1 MAISIGDRMILD
13 EALATLPGT
22 IVPEQLDQ
30 FRQRIDPAWIGEALI
45 ATGTAT
51 VRRRRLLAEQVV
63 WLVVGMALLR
73 NESIDRVVASLDLA
87 LPTPKGDRAA
97 KSGISQARERL
108 GPEPLSHLFATT
120 ADAWAHQSADR
131 HRWRQLALYGVD
143 GTTLRLPDTTENWA
157 AFGGQAGNGDRPGS
171 AYPTC
176 RLVALMVL
184 RSHLISAANFGRY
197 SDGETTLA
205 AALWDDVPDD
215 SLVVVDRAFV
225 YPSVLMPLAAT
236 GRNRH
241 WLARPRASMKLTR
254 IRILGKRDE
263 LVEVSLSDHVRRE
276 HPDLAETWVVRAI
289 RYQRKGFPPS
299 TLLTSL
305 VDASLYPADEIVAM
319 YHERWELEV
328 GYDEVKTHMLAR
340 EETIRSRT
348 PGRVEQELWGILIAY
363 NLVRLEMERAADE
376 AAVPPTRISFV
387 NALSLV
393 RYAFFSASLRPMA
406 PGKIPKTLLDVRRDM
421 KLLLLPPRR
430 ERSYPREVKI
440 KMSNYLKKKTPRRK

>member
-1 MAISIGDRMILD
+1 MILD

-51 VRRRRLLAEQVV
+51 IRKRRLLAEQVV

-108 GPEPLSHLFATT
+108 GPEPLAHLFATT
-120 ADAWAHQSADR
+120 AEAWADQSADR

-143 GTTLRLPDTTENWA
+143 GTTLRLPDTAENWA
-157 AFGGQAGNGDRPGS
+157 AFGGQAGNGNRPGS

-176 RLVALMVL
+176 RLVALMAL

-205 AALWDDVPDD
+205 AALWNDVPDD
-215 SLVVVDRAFV
+215 SLVVVDRGFV
-225 YPSVLMPLAAT
+225 YPSVLMPLATT

-241 WLARPRASMKLTR
+241 WLARPRASMKLKR

-263 LVEVSLSDHVRRE
+263 LVEVSLSDNVHRQ
-276 HPDLAETWVVRAI
+276 HPELAETWVVRAI

-305 VDASLYPADEIVAM
+305 VDAALYPADEIVAM

-348 PGRVEQELWGILIAY
+348 PDRVEQELWGILIAY

-376 AAVPPTRISFV
+376 AGVPPTRISFV

-440 KMSNYLKKKTPRRK
+440 KMSNYLKKRTPRRK

>member
-1 MAISIGDRMILD
+1 MILD

-30 FRQRIDPAWIGEALI
+30 FRQRIDPVWIGEALA
-45 ATGTAT
+45 ATGAAT
-51 VRRRRLLAEQVV
+51 VRRRRLPAEQVV

-87 LPTPKGDRAA
+87 LPTAKGERAA

-108 GPEPLSHLFATT
+108 GPEPLAHLFATT
-120 ADAWAHQSADR
+120 ADAWAHASAAR

-143 GTTLRLPDTTENWA
+143 GTTLRLPDTAENWA
-157 AFGGQAGNGDRPGS
+157 AFGGQPGNGDRPGS

-176 RLVALMVL
+176 RVVALMAL
-184 RSHLISAANFGRY
+184 RSHLVSAANFGRY

-205 AALWDDVPDD
+205 AGLWGDVPDD

-225 YPSVLMPLAAT
+225 YPSILMPLATT

-241 WLARPRASMKLTR
+241 WLARPRANMKLTR
-254 IRILGKRDE
+254 TQALGKRDE
-263 LVEVSLSDHVRRE
+263 LVEVSLSDKVHRE
-276 HPDLAETWVVRAI
+276 HPELAQTWVVRAI
-289 RYQRKGFPPS
+289 RYQRRGFPPS

-305 VDASLYPADEIVAM
+305 LDPMQYPADELVAL

-348 PGRVEQELWGILIAY
+348 PDRVEQELWGIFIAY

-376 AAVPPTRISFV
+376 AGVAPTRISFV

-406 PGKIPKTLLDVRRDM
+406 PGKIPKTLLNVRRDL
-421 KLLLLPPRR
+421 KLLLLPARR
-430 ERSYPREVKI
+430 ERSSPREVKI
-440 KMSNYLKKKTPRRK
+440 KMTNYAKKKTPRRK